1 MADLLTAQFTAGV
14 HNLLDDENIPQD
26 AYKDALNWLTN
37 AGSIE
42 LSRGKVLIGPEGPQ
56 GEVRAQW
63 FGYRADGTKVQYR
76 LTGGTIQYLNVSL
89 NTWVTIVSGL
99 NATDDYTFANYS
111 SLAGNFTFA
120 TGPGGLF
127 KFHNANPGS
136 YINMYA
142 SGTNFLGKCLIDKA
156 RMLMYNLPTDKTGL
170 YGSHIDPQSSVV
182 YTTVTNEVLGTGN
195 GVTTTFSGTLAF
207 KGSNALA
214 NAFGLLLNMNPS
226 GITAIDDY
234 NGIISGTGVTGT
246 INYVTGAWTLTFA
259 SAVAGGTQIRVT
271 YQWENSNVKGL
282 TDFTKSSPRV
292 ASEGFVVR
300 QDEGGDAI
308 QKVLLGLDD
317 AYYSVKKY
325 SVYRFVMDA
334 TDLNP
339 TNDVYRKDIG
349 IAYWQS
355 AVATGKGIV
364 FMNTANPDK
373 PELTRLE
380 KNPLGDNIEPNV
392 LLPQFKW
399 ENYAYDEAIMET
411 LGRYLLIVCKQIGS
425 LSNDRLLLC
434 DLSANTVDITGFG
447 MKSIG
452 KDGATLYGGSPYTQ
466 SVYQIFS
473 GFDDDGYV
481 IDNFVELKGE
491 TYKSERL
498 KKFRRLRL
506 QGRISQQ
513 QSYEVYISYDDQ
525 DYQLVGTVL
534 GTGTYVDSNAPATVG
549 TQLVGDEAVGGE
561 SLTDSD
567 VVYPYFLEMK
577 VKCPKFRKRS
587 IRFVALGFG
596 YCSIKQTM
604 DWDILSFEQRMPKR
618 YRLKQNVSLDG
629 ENTDVTPPEF

>member
-1 MADLLTAQFTAGV
+1 MADLLTQQFISGV

-26 AYKDALNWLTN
+26 AYQDALNWLTN

-42 LSRGKVLIGPEGPQ
+42 LSRGKVLIGPEGVQ
-56 GEVRAQW
+56 GEVRGQW

-76 LTGGTIQYLNVSL
+76 FTGGKIQYLNTTTNL
-89 NTWVTIVSGL
+89 WIDIITGL
-99 NATDDYTFANYS
+99 NATDDYTFQNYS

-136 YINMYA
+136 YINMYSA
-142 SGTNFLGKCLIDKA
+142 GTNFLAKCLIDKA
-156 RMLMYNLPTDKTGL
+156 RMLMYNTSTDKTGL
-170 YGSHIDPQSSVV
+170 YGSRIDAQSSVV
-182 YTTVTNEVLGTGN
+182 YTTVTNEVVATGD
-195 GVTTTFSGTLAF
+195 GVTTSFSGVLAF

-226 GITAIDDY
+226 GLTATDDY

-246 INYVTGAWTLTFA
+246 INYITGAWTLTFTSA
-259 SAVAGGTQIRVT
+259 PAVATQVRIS
-271 YQWENSNVKGL
+271 YQWENSNSKGI
-282 TDFTKSSPRV
+282 TDFTKSSPRQ

-300 QDEGGDAI
+300 QDEGGDPI
-308 QKVLLGLDD
+308 QKVLLGLDG

-325 SVYRFVMDA
+325 SVYRFVMDS
-334 TDLNP
+334 TDSNP
-339 TNDVYRKDIG
+339 SNDVFRKDIG
-349 IAYWQS
+349 IAYWQC

-399 ENYAYDEAIMET
+399 ENYAYDEGIMET
-411 LGRYLLIVCKQIGS
+411 LGRYLLIVCKELGS

-434 DLSANTVDITGFG
+434 DLSANTVDITSFG

-473 GFDDDGYV
+473 GFDDDSYV
-481 IDNFVELKGE
+481 IDNYVALKGE
-491 TYKSERL
+491 TYQTERL

-534 GTGTYVDSNAPATVG
+534 GTGTYVDTSTPATVG
-549 TQLVGDEAVGGE
+549 TQMVGDQAVGGE
-561 SLTDSD
+561 SLTDGET
-567 VVYPYFLEMK
+567 VYPYYTELK
-577 VKCPKFRKRS
+577 IKCPKFRKRS
-587 IRFVALGFG
+587 IKFVALGFG
-596 YCSIKQTM
+596 YCSIKQLL
-604 DWDILSFEQRMPKR
+604 DWDILKFEQKIPKR

-629 ENTDVTPPEF
+629 AQVDVTPPEF